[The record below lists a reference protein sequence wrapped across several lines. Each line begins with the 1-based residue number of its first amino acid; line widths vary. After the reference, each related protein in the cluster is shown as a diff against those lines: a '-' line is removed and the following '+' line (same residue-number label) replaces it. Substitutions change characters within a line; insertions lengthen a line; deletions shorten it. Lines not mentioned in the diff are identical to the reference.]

1 MKNQDY
7 NEFVDK
13 FKPKKTTDDCYTPVA
28 IYDALIRYIDEN
40 VVSLK
45 DYQVLRPFYPGG
57 DYEKM
62 KYEDYNIVVDN
73 PPFSILAKIVDFYID
88 RNIKFWLFA
97 PHLTLFQYSNRNCT
111 MVVTNSGI
119 KYENGAIVNTDFV
132 TNLLPQDQLVNVN
145 GMLRDILANAQKKE
159 SKKMKQK
166 KCVYIYP
173 PQVVTSA
180 ELGGSLARNGINFII
195 KKNEAI
201 RINKLDCQKGNKAI
215 FGSGLLL
222 SDKKARAKEK
232 EKARAKEKEKAR
244 AKEKEKERAKGLI
257 LTLSERE
264 VALIN
269 ELDKKV

>member
-13 FKPKKTTDDCYTPVA
+13 FKPKKTTDDCYTPVP
-28 IYDALIRYIDEN
+28 IYNALIRYIDEN
-40 VVSLK
+40 VVCLK
-45 DYQVLRPFYPGG
+45 NYQILRPFYPGG
-57 DYEKM
+57 NYEKM
-62 KYEDYNIVVDN
+62 KYEDYNIVIDN
-73 PPFSILAKIVDFYID
+73 PPFSILAKIIDFYID

-111 MVVTNSGI
+111 MVVIDLQI
-119 KYENGAIVNTDFV
+119 KYENGAIVNTGFV
-132 TNLLPQDQLVNVN
+132 TNILPEDQLVNVN
-145 GMLRDILANAQKKE
+145 GTLHDLLENAQKTKI
-159 SKKMKQK
+159 KKNKTK
-166 KCVYIYP
+166 KYIYP
-173 PQVVTSA
+173 SQVVTSA
-180 ELGGSLARNGINFII
+180 ELGHYLSRNGINFII

-201 RINKLDCQKGNKAI
+201 RINKLDCQKGNEAI

-232 EKARAKEKEKAR
+232 QKEKTI
-244 AKEKEKERAKGLI
+244 I

-269 ELDKKV
+269 ELYKKV

>member
-1 MKNQDY
+1 MNSNLIYKNMKNQDY

-13 FKPKKTTDDCYTPVA
+13 FKPKKTTDDCYTPVP
-28 IYDALIRYIDEN
+28 IYNALIRYIDEN
-40 VVSLK
+40 VVCLK
-45 DYQVLRPFYPGG
+45 NYQILRPFYPGG
-57 DYEKM
+57 NYEKV
-62 KYEDYNIVVDN
+62 KYEDYNIVIDN
-73 PPFSILAKIVDFYID
+73 PPFSIMAKIVDFYID

-111 MVVTNSGI
+111 MVVTNLGI
-119 KYENGAIVNTDFV
+119 KYENGAIVNTGFI

-159 SKKMKQK
+159 KKKIKQRK
-166 KCVYIYP
+166 VYIYP

-180 ELGGSLARNGINFII
+180 MLGSSLARNGINFII

-222 SDKKARAKEK
+222 SDKKARALEK
-232 EKARAKEKEKAR
+232 EKARAMEKEKAR
-244 AKEKEKERAKGLI
+244 ARGLI